1 MFVCPSDKAYEN
13 YFILMRTFQ
22 NWPNKLQD
30 TSGPDSDFD
39 PGCINSFSG
48 SFLCLQIIA
57 EISKIKKR
65 TQRDIYFTFNALLK
79 HFNILV

>member
-1 MFVCPSDKAYEN
+1 
-13 YFILMRTFQ
+13 MRTFQ

-48 SFLCLQIIA
+48 SSLCLQIIA
-57 EISKIKKR
+57 ETSKIKKR
-65 TQRDIYFTFNALLK
+65 TQGGLSSRFNVFSK
-79 HFNILV
+79 